1 MLDKVNCDVLSVSG
15 ISFMTIAEALQDLQG
30 ERAVIVRDK
39 TFEPQSVDEIVL
51 ESGESVF
58 WAYAKDGTW
67 LSLDPEGEEI
77 ILFEDLDEELEPED
91 DIVVYG
97 GQDYEFSYESKVTL
111 LTDDGGTIMM
121 LREFEGPSAVIRL
134 IEDESTG
141 DVSAS
146 YGRKVNEEELQEA

>member
-1 MLDKVNCDVLSVSG
+1 
-15 ISFMTIAEALQDLQG
+15 MTIAEALKKLQ
-30 ERAVIVRDK
+30 EEQAIIVRDK
-39 TFEPQSVDEIVL
+39 TFEPQRADEIVL
-51 ESGESVF
+51 ESGEGVF
-58 WAYAKDGTW
+58 WVHAKDGTW
-67 LSLDPEGEEI
+67 LSLDPEGEEVI
-77 ILFEDLDEELEPED
+77 QFEDIDEELEPED

-121 LREFEGPSAVIRL
+121 MREFEGPSAIIRL

-141 DVSAS
+141 DTIAS

>member
-1 MLDKVNCDVLSVSG
+1 
-15 ISFMTIAEALQDLQG
+15 MTIAEALKKIQS
-30 ERAVIVRDK
+30 EESVIVRDK
-39 TFEPQSVDEIVL
+39 TFEPEGLDEIVL
-51 ESGESVF
+51 ESGETVF
-58 WAYAKDGTW
+58 WVHTKDGTW

-77 ILFEDLDEELEPED
+77 ILFEDIDEELEPED

-121 LREFEGPSAVIRL
+121 MREFEGPSAIIRL

-141 DVSAS
+141 DVTAS

>member
-1 MLDKVNCDVLSVSG
+1 
-15 ISFMTIAEALQDLQG
+15 MTIAEALKKLQ
-30 ERAVIVRDK
+30 EEKAIVVRDR
-39 TFEPQSVDEIVL
+39 TFEPQGVDEIVL

-58 WAYAKDGTW
+58 WAHSKDGTW
-67 LSLDPEGEEI
+67 LSLDPDGEEV

-91 DIVVYG
+91 EIVVYG
-97 GQDYEFSYESKVTL
+97 GQDYEFSYESKITL

-121 LREFEGPSAVIRL
+121 MREFEGPSAIIRL

-141 DVSAS
+141 DVTAS

>member
-1 MLDKVNCDVLSVSG
+1 MCYQLSAFF
-15 ISFMTIAEALQDLQG
+15 FMTIAEALKYLQ
-30 ERAVIVRDK
+30 EEQAIIVRDR
-39 TFEPQSVDEIVL
+39 TFEPQGLDEIVL

-58 WAYAKDGTW
+58 WAHSKDGTW
-67 LSLDPEGEEI
+67 LSLDPEGEEV

-91 DIVVYG
+91 EIVVYG
-97 GQDYEFSYESKVTL
+97 GQDYEFSYESKITL

-121 LREFEGPSAVIRL
+121 MREFEGPSAIIRL

-141 DVSAS
+141 DTTAS

>member
-1 MLDKVNCDVLSVSG
+1 
-15 ISFMTIAEALQDLQG
+15 MTIAEALKKVQEEQSI
-30 ERAVIVRDK
+30 IVRDK
-39 TFEPQSVDEIVL
+39 TFEPTRTDEIVL
-51 ESGESVF
+51 ESGETVF
-58 WAYAKDGTW
+58 WVRGKDGTW
-67 LSLDPEGEEI
+67 LSLDEEGEEVI
-77 ILFEDLDEELEPED
+77 QFEDIDEEMEPED

-121 LREFEGPSAVIRL
+121 MREFEGPSAIIRL

-141 DVSAS
+141 DTTAS

>member
-1 MLDKVNCDVLSVSG
+1 
-15 ISFMTIAEALQDLQG
+15 MTIAEALKKIQS
-30 ERAVIVRDK
+30 EESIIVRDK
-39 TFEPQSVDEIVL
+39 TFEPEGLDEIVL
-51 ESGESVF
+51 ESGETVF
-58 WAYAKDGTW
+58 WVHTKDGTW

-77 ILFEDLDEELEPED
+77 ILFEDIDEELEPED

-121 LREFEGPSAVIRL
+121 MREFEGPSAIIRL

-141 DVSAS
+141 DITAS